1 MKQKKAIFVAFLIVA
16 FFCMASPAT
25 AENASLATHDTL
37 RPPTTR
43 GPEITVPTVSV
54 NAQETADVA
63 VAITHF
69 TIPGFH
75 AAADEYGLRR
85 VPGGN
90 INATYFVTDNATG
103 EVVVLQRVND
113 QIFDISAIDNNTK
126 GIMAA
131 QEATPEEEYPKGWQD
146 ARFYPVAD
154 TPETTYIYYDEQGRP
169 WRAMEYID
177 ARVFSSFQTVEQE
190 LGEKAVLDAAFSM
203 GFALA
208 FFNYRLDRYW
218 PADLA
223 ILSPLPNFHNTA
235 YHYEYLRGNIEGRSQ
250 VRSLSRDPDNTVT
263 PDLDFR
269 ARYNGEIEAL
279 WNDVQAHGVIIKTA
293 MEHFKS
299 RKAYNDPKITNLFF
313 AMVDEMLTCIGIGD
327 LDTVQEDPYNEFV
340 DIGDAGRSAGNV
352 TGEEPQSL
360 LAVRVNKEVIYA
372 LINGYVVG
380 TRRYYGEDSEEA
392 RRAEEFGLIAV
403 RVIFLE
409 LCMRFFA
416 DSLCENPYFGL
427 KTGEELEVMGFDWRS
442 PETLN
447 GDLTKLNL
455 YRAQVLMTALKQLE
469 QLIAEDQARES
480 AGTQSEDAEPSA
492 DRSS

>member
-1 MKQKKAIFVAFLIVA
+1 
-16 FFCMASPAT
+16 
-25 AENASLATHDTL
+25 
-37 RPPTTR
+37 
-43 GPEITVPTVSV
+43 
-54 NAQETADVA
+54 
-63 VAITHF
+63 
-69 TIPGFH
+69 
-75 AAADEYGLRR
+75 
-85 VPGGN
+85 
-90 INATYFVTDNATG
+90 
-103 EVVVLQRVND
+103 
-113 QIFDISAIDNNTK
+113 
-126 GIMAA
+126 
-131 QEATPEEEYPKGWQD
+131 
-146 ARFYPVAD
+146 
-154 TPETTYIYYDEQGRP
+154 
-169 WRAMEYID
+169 
-177 ARVFSSFQTVEQE
+177 
-190 LGEKAVLDAAFSM
+190 
-203 GFALA
+203 
-208 FFNYRLDRYW
+208 
-218 PADLA
+218 
-223 ILSPLPNFHNTA
+223 
-235 YHYEYLRGNIEGRSQ
+235 
-250 VRSLSRDPDNTVT
+250 
-263 PDLDFR
+263 
-269 ARYNGEIEAL
+269 
-279 WNDVQAHGVIIKTA
+279 
-293 MEHFKS
+293 
-299 RKAYNDPKITNLFF
+299 
-313 AMVDEMLTCIGIGD
+313 MVDEMLTCIGIGD